1 MWLAFHAFW
10 LYLIGWLVGWLW
22 LPRPLIE
29 ADYSTLLY
37 SAEEELLGAR
47 IAPDGQWRFPPADSV
62 PAKFATCLITFED
75 KRFYDHAGVDL
86 WALARACRQNLQQQR
101 VVSGGSTLTMQLA
114 RISRGN
120 QSRTIWQKGL
130 ELGWALC
137 LEAHYSKEELLRLYA
152 SHAPFGGNVVG
163 VEAAAWRYFGRPAVE
178 LSWAESALLAV
189 LPNAPSL
196 MHPGRNREQLQ
207 AKRDRLLAALRNAG
221 VLSAE
226 DYALACLEPLP
237 DKPVPLPNEAPHLME
252 TLAAQRPGTRLS
264 ATLQAPL
271 QRQATAIVNR
281 YAREYRSNHIYN
293 VAALMADVETGEV
306 LAYVGN
312 TTDLLD
318 SRRGAQVDVIQAPR
332 STGSLLKP
340 FLYAGLLQDGALL
353 PGTLVPDIPLNIQGF
368 RPQNYHKQFQGAV
381 PAHVA
386 IERSLNVPLVRMLTQ
401 YNTGRF
407 MQLLKDLGMTTLRFN
422 EDHYG
427 ASLILGGAEGTLW
440 DLTGMYGSLARQLNH
455 YRLYNGRYDRADI
468 HPLRCFVEER
478 SADEPSSVSMLHQP
492 STANEA
498 SLSDTQRVER
508 SLSPIRSLQDSRLS
522 DRAPLSYASIWFAF
536 EAMSALNRPEEE
548 ADWQQFESMKRIA
561 WKTGTSYGGRDA
573 WAIGVTPR
581 YVVGVWAGNASGEGR
596 PGLTGVGTAAPVLF
610 DLFSLLPEAGW
621 FEIPYDELERLP
633 ICRRSGHRATAL
645 CEPVDTIYVPRSGLS
660 TPPCPYHKRIHLSAD
675 GQYRVNSSCESVER
689 MQTCSWF
696 VLPPAMEYYY
706 RQTQLN
712 YRALPPWKP
721 GCVPVREP
729 LVELIYPEPGAILH
743 LPKGLSGQSEQFVFK
758 AAHARP
764 DALLYWHLD
773 DNYLGTTSFR
783 HEMACIVGIGKHQL
797 TVVDQTGN
805 QQQVRFEVK

>member
-1 MWLAFHAFW
+1 MWLAFHAVWF
-10 LYLIGWLVGWLW
+10 YLVGWLVGWLW
-22 LPRPLIE
+22 LPRPLIDV
-29 ADYSTLLY
+29 DYSTLLY
-37 SAEEELLGAR
+37 SAEHDLLGAR

-75 KRFYDHAGVDL
+75 KRFYDHTGVDL
-86 WALARACRQNLQQQR
+86 WALVRACRQNVQQRR

-114 RISRGN
+114 RIACGN
-120 QSRTIWQKGL
+120 QKRTLGQKVL

-137 LEAHYSKEELLRLYA
+137 LEARYSKAELLRLYA

-163 VEAAAWRYFGRPAVE
+163 VEAAAWRYFGRPTAE

-207 AKRDRLLAALRNAG
+207 AKRDRLLAALRDAG

-226 DYALACLEPLP
+226 DYELASLEPLP
-237 DKPVPLPNEAPHLME
+237 DKPLPLPNEAPHLME
-252 TLAAQRPGTRLS
+252 TEAARQPGARIFS
-264 ATLQAPL
+264 TLQAPL
-271 QRQATAIVNR
+271 QRQTTAIVNR

-293 VAALMADVETGEV
+293 VAALIADVETGEI

-312 TTDLLD
+312 TTDALD

-340 FLYAGLLQDGALL
+340 FLYAGLLQDGTLL
-353 PGTLVPDIPLNIQGF
+353 PGTLVPDIPLNIHGF
-368 RPQNYHKQFQGAV
+368 RPQNYHKKFQGAV

-407 MQLLKDLGMTTLRFN
+407 MQLLKDLGMTTLRFT

-468 HPLRCFVEER
+468 HPLRCLAQET
-478 SADEPSSVSMLHQP
+478 SS
-492 STANEA
+492 
-498 SLSDTQRVER
+498 
-508 SLSPIRSLQDSRLS
+508 SRIKRLNDNRLVDYGS
-522 DRAPLSYASIWFAF
+522 LSYASVWFAF

-610 DLFSLLPEAGW
+610 DLFSLLPDGGW

-633 ICRRSGHRATAL
+633 ICRRSGHRATVL
-645 CEPVDTIYVPRSGLS
+645 CEPVDTIYVPRAGLA

-675 GQYRVNSSCESVER
+675 GQYRVNSSCESVDR

-706 RQTQLN
+706 RQTQLE
-712 YRALPPWKP
+712 YRTLPPWKL
-721 GCVPVREP
+721 GCAPVREQ
-729 LVELIYPEPGAILH
+729 LVELIYPEPGSVLH

-758 AAHARP
+758 AAHAHP

-773 DNYLGTTSFR
+773 GNYLGTTSFR
-783 HEMACIVGIGKHQL
+783 HEMACIVGIGAHQL